1 MAGMLR
7 VPRSRGAL
15 SGALLVLLGLWGGL
29 IAFVG
34 PYFHFAYTPGTA
46 WTYTSGRLWLEIL
59 PGIATALGGLIL
71 LASRVRPVAM
81 FGAWLAA
88 LGGAWFAVGRVLSPV
103 WNAHGT
109 VALGTPIGGTLTR
122 ALVELSYFTGL
133 GVIIVF
139 LAALSLGR
147 LTVVGVRDARLSE
160 RAAEED
166 AAVTEPAVTSRHG
179 HADPVVYE
187 RPPASVRYG
196 ASGGRAD
203 RGRAADGGRSR
214 PASRP
219 PPGPGQPGEP
229 ARRHRQPG
237 KAATQPGPGQP
248 AAGPGPRDC
257 LAARARPRFSPCR
270 PAQPLAA
277 GREGISMT
285 AGAGMRTTR
294 RSFSLEK

>member
-1 MAGMLR
+1 VIEMAGMLR

-29 IAFVG
+29 VAFVG

-59 PGIATALGGLIL
+59 PGAVTVLGGLIL
-71 LASRVRPVAM
+71 LVSRVRPVAM

-103 WNAHGT
+103 WNAQGT
-109 VALGTPIGGTLTR
+109 VLLGTPIGGTVTR

-160 RAAEED
+160 RAAEKD
-166 AAVTEPAVTSRHG
+166 AAVTEPDVTEPTEPTDTEPAVTEPATVTS
-179 HADPVVYE
+179 DPVVYE
-187 RPPASVRYG
+187 RPARERAVGEQTEVVRPT
-196 ASGGRAD
+196 AD
-203 RGRAADGGRSR
+203 STSSD
-214 PASRP
+214 
-219 PPGPGQPGEP
+219 
-229 ARRHRQPG
+229 
-237 KAATQPGPGQP
+237 
-248 AAGPGPRDC
+248 
-257 LAARARPRFSPCR
+257 
-270 PAQPLAA
+270 
-277 GREGISMT
+277 
-285 AGAGMRTTR
+285 
-294 RSFSLEK
+294 

>member
-59 PGIATALGGLIL
+59 PGAATALGGLIL
-71 LASRVRPVAM
+71 LGSRVRPVAM
-81 FGAWLAA
+81 FGAWIAA

-109 VALGTPIGGTLTR
+109 VLLGTPIGGTVTR
-122 ALVELSYFTGL
+122 ALVELCYFTGL
-133 GVIIVF
+133 GVVIVF

-166 AAVTEPAVTSRHG
+166 AAVTEPAVTEPATATS
-179 HADPVVYE
+179 DPVVYE
-187 RPPASVRYG
+187 RPSSELPVRERAVG
-196 ASGGRAD
+196 ERAVGERTEVVRPTADSTSGD
-203 RGRAADGGRSR
+203 
-214 PASRP
+214 
-219 PPGPGQPGEP
+219 
-229 ARRHRQPG
+229 
-237 KAATQPGPGQP
+237 
-248 AAGPGPRDC
+248 
-257 LAARARPRFSPCR
+257 
-270 PAQPLAA
+270 
-277 GREGISMT
+277 
-285 AGAGMRTTR
+285 
-294 RSFSLEK
+294 

>member
-59 PGIATALGGLIL
+59 PGAATALGGLIL
-71 LASRVRPVAM
+71 LGSRVRPVAM
-81 FGAWLAA
+81 FGAWIAA
-88 LGGAWFAVGRVLSPV
+88 LGGAWFAVGRVLSPL

-109 VALGTPIGGTLTR
+109 VLLGTPIGGTVTR

-147 LTVVGVRDARLSE
+147 LTVIGVRDARLSE
-160 RAAEED
+160 RAAEEE
-166 AAVTEPAVTSRHG
+166 AVTEPAVAEPATAARPATATEPATATS
-179 HADPVVYE
+179 DPVVYE
-187 RPPASVRYG
+187 RPATEGPVHERTEVVRPT
-196 ASGGRAD
+196 AD
-203 RGRAADGGRSR
+203 ST
-214 PASRP
+214 SS
-219 PPGPGQPGEP
+219 E
-229 ARRHRQPG
+229 
-237 KAATQPGPGQP
+237 
-248 AAGPGPRDC
+248 
-257 LAARARPRFSPCR
+257 
-270 PAQPLAA
+270 
-277 GREGISMT
+277 
-285 AGAGMRTTR
+285 
-294 RSFSLEK
+294 

>member
-1 MAGMLR
+1 VIEMAGMLR

-59 PGIATALGGLIL
+59 PGAATAIGGLIL

-81 FGAWLAA
+81 FGAWIAA

-109 VALGTPIGGTLTR
+109 VLLGTPIGGTVTR

-160 RAAEED
+160 RAAEND
-166 AAVTEPAVTSRHG
+166 AAVTEPATEPAVTEPATES
-179 HADPVVYE
+179 AVTEPATEPAVTEPATATSDAVVYE
-187 RPPASVRYG
+187 RPVDERTEVV
-196 ASGGRAD
+196 
-203 RGRAADGGRSR
+203 R
-214 PASRP
+214 PA
-219 PPGPGQPGEP
+219 
-229 ARRHRQPG
+229 
-237 KAATQPGPGQP
+237 AASTSS
-248 AAGPGPRDC
+248 D
-257 LAARARPRFSPCR
+257 
-270 PAQPLAA
+270 
-277 GREGISMT
+277 
-285 AGAGMRTTR
+285 
-294 RSFSLEK
+294 

>member
-1 MAGMLR
+1 M
-7 VPRSRGAL
+7 
-15 SGALLVLLGLWGGL
+15 SGALLVLLGAWGGL

-71 LASRVRPVAM
+71 LASRVRPVAIL
-81 FGAWLAA
+81 GAWVAA
-88 LGGAWFAVGRVLSPV
+88 LGGAWFAVGRVLSPL

-109 VALGTPIGGTLTR
+109 VALGTPIGGTVTR

-166 AAVTEPAVTSRHG
+166 AAVSEPAVAEPATVTS
-179 HADPVVYE
+179 DPVVYE
-187 RPPASVRYG
+187 RPTSELPVRE
-196 ASGGRAD
+196 
-203 RGRAADGGRSR
+203 RSAGERTEVVR
-214 PASRP
+214 P
-219 PPGPGQPGEP
+219 
-229 ARRHRQPG
+229 
-237 KAATQPGPGQP
+237 
-248 AAGPGPRDC
+248 
-257 LAARARPRFSPCR
+257 
-270 PAQPLAA
+270 
-277 GREGISMT
+277 T
-285 AGAGMRTTR
+285 AGST
-294 RSFSLEK
+294 SSE

>member
-15 SGALLVLLGLWGGL
+15 SGVLLVLLGLWGGL
-29 IAFVG
+29 VAFVG

-59 PGIATALGGLIL
+59 PGAVTAFGGLIL

-103 WNAHGT
+103 WNAQGT
-109 VALGTPIGGTLTR
+109 VLLGTPIGSTVTR

-166 AAVTEPAVTSRHG
+166 AAVSEPVTEPATAAS
-179 HADPVVYE
+179 DPVVYE
-187 RPPASVRYG
+187 RPAGERSV
-196 ASGGRAD
+196 D
-203 RGRAADGGRSR
+203 ER
-214 PASRP
+214 PEDDSSEAESSEAERTEVTRP
-219 PPGPGQPGEP
+219 T
-229 ARRHRQPG
+229 
-237 KAATQPGPGQP
+237 AATTSG
-248 AAGPGPRDC
+248 D
-257 LAARARPRFSPCR
+257 
-270 PAQPLAA
+270 
-277 GREGISMT
+277 
-285 AGAGMRTTR
+285 
-294 RSFSLEK
+294 